1 MPLWVLLGE
10 LVDAFYMKNG
20 EMPILGYNEDGS
32 PIINPESGYVENG
45 FSTNTEYRTTKWP
58 GGGRFEPCQ

>member
-1 MPLWVLLGE
+1 
-10 LVDAFYMKNG
+10 MKNG

-45 FSTNTEYRTTKWP
+45 FSTNTEYRTTKYRAVDLRTLP
-58 GGGRFEPCQ
+58 IKKPV